1 MAALGGLRGGSF
13 ILLWGNRIIYV
24 PSFQR
29 GNLLSCPGGV
39 GVAGLVPLG
48 LMGTKSGPVGG
59 PCLPSPNHHGVSNRG
74 PPRDHPDV
82 PWCQEQGWDQ
92 QDTLRSQPVPCAWCG
107 AGSGP
112 KNEGVGVAAGR
123 HCQIP
128 PAWVQVLAQELPT
141 EPCPCQC
148 HHRGQHP
155 GDSLSPAWP
164 FQGKTRQ
171 NWGWAAAARHL
182 TVCGTV
188 SLQSFP

>member
-1 MAALGGLRGGSF
+1 MWGDPAFPPQTTMGSLTGDPQEITLMSLGARSRGGTSRTRWV
-13 ILLWGNRIIYV
+13 LSLCPVLGAE
-24 PSFQR
+24 R
-29 GNLLSCPGGV
+29 GL
-39 GVAGLVPLG
+39 A
-48 LMGTKSGPVGG
+48 
-59 PCLPSPNHHGVSNRG
+59 
-74 PPRDHPDV
+74 
-82 PWCQEQGWDQ
+82 
-92 QDTLRSQPVPCAWCG
+92 
-107 AGSGP
+107 P
-112 KNEGVGVAAGR
+112 KTRAVGVAAGR

-128 PAWVQVLAQELPT
+128 PARVQVLAQELPT